1 MNFKENN
8 FLRLELEEEWCGMCN
23 GSWGIEL
30 LGYIGDSVVI
40 YFLCI
45 KLKNKELI

>member
-1 MNFKENN
+1 MLKKIN
-8 FLRLELEEEWCGMCN
+8 FLRLELEEAWCGLCN
-23 GSWGIEL
+23 GSWGTEL

-40 YFLCI
+40 DFLCI